1 MTDSFNRGATVT
13 PDIGYDPATGEEV
26 ISYDNA
32 NIAWAGH
39 RDAVLTEFDRHQDE
53 LLSINEFNG
62 ELEHEFEN
70 THSEDFL
77 RGGELPPEDIDQLKA
92 IVGDAEQYGAL
103 TQWATNN
110 LNPEFIDQFNNIIQ
124 SNDYPQIEEAI
135 QVLYNLYLEN
145 WTAEDAS
152 EGEEYQEQDFD
163 QEEADI
169 QYNTSVFEHFS
180 EDGYQ
185 EMVSWASE
193 NLSPADIAAYDRA
206 MDSPDH
212 DYKTQMIQWLEE
224 TYNNAN

>member
-1 MTDSFNRGATVT
+1 MDSFNRGATVT
-13 PDIGYDPATGEEV
+13 PDIGYDPQNGEEF

-32 NIAWAGH
+32 NIDWAGQ
-39 RDAVLTEFDRHQDE
+39 RDQVLTEFDGHQDE

-70 THSEDFL
+70 THSDDFL
-77 RGGELPPEDIDQLKA
+77 RGSELLPEDIDQLKA
-92 IVGDAEQYGAL
+92 IVGDSEQYGAL
-103 TQWATNN
+103 IQWAATNVH
-110 LNPEFIDQFNNIIQ
+110 LEFVEQFNNIML
-124 SNDYPQIEEAI
+124 SNDYPQMEEAI

-145 WTAEDAS
+145 WTAEDAYDS
-152 EGEEYQEQDFD
+152 EEYEEQDFD
-163 QEEADI
+163 QEQADYE
-169 QYNTSVFEHFS
+169 YNNSVFEHFS

-212 DYKTQMIQWLEE
+212 DYKSQMIQWLEE